1 MCFNWIFLDVIKCL
15 IFLIEFIF
23 FKFFKNIFKLRIDDK
38 VEVWILVRFFS
49 LFKVWL
55 LILLIV
61 KLISCLLIFGFII

>member
-23 FKFFKNIFKLRIDDK
+23 FKFFKNIFKLRIDDI